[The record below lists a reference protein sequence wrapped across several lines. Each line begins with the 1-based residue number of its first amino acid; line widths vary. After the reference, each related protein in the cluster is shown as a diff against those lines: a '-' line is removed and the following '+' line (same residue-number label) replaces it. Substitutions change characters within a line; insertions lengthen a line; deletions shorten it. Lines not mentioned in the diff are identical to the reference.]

1 MSGTRH
7 MQRSTNN
14 VGEGA
19 VGQEDEQEKMHF
31 PSTWGVSSLVLQ
43 NFINLIVSSVLQI
56 SWQQQ

>member
-1 MSGTRH
+1 MSGTWH

-19 VGQEDEQEKMHF
+19 VGREDEQEKMHF

-43 NFINLIVSSVLQI
+43 NFINLIVSSVLQF